1 MFGILRRGDLLGI
14 YPEGTRSPDGRLY
27 KGKTG
32 VARLVLQAGV
42 PVIPVAMIDTQ
53 LVPSRFFKIP
63 TMRRPKIRIGK
74 QMDFQRLC
82 RGRQGPDVLRWITDE
97 IMNAVME
104 LSARTMWMST
114 AHRPRRTWMRARA
127 FRPAPVIVRERAVY
141 AARPDAIHTAED
153 PTGFGCERVTDQRE
167 DSPPAG
173 SETISR
179 YQRRGAPPPRPA
191 QQAAL
196 SDDLVSVDRHGN
208 VTVESGS
215 GAGRAIYW
223 ALKNVLLG
231 PAITRLFRPIQEGID
246 NVPDE
251 GPAIVAS
258 NHLSFADWLFMPIA
272 LDRRIT
278 FVAKSDYFTRAGIK
292 GWAQK
297 RFFAGTG
304 QVPIDRS
311 GGRASEG
318 ALRAGLKVLQR
329 GELFGIYPEGTR
341 SHDGRLYKGRTGVA
355 RLALLSGAPVIPAA
369 IIGTDIIAPP
379 EKILTKI
386 VSPTVKFGRP
396 LDFSRYEGMSEDR
409 FILRSITDEIMYA
422 IMELSGQE
430 YVDMYA
436 PTAKAAAA
444 REAKAQETGRDEVTL

>member
-1 MFGILRRGDLLGI
+1 VSEGVEDLPTVGSEKI
-14 YPEGTRSPDGRLY
+14 SQANEYASPNR
-27 KGKTG
+27 T
-32 VARLVLQAGV
+32 
-42 PVIPVAMIDTQ
+42 
-53 LVPSRFFKIP
+53 
-63 TMRRPKIRIGK
+63 
-74 QMDFQRLC
+74 
-82 RGRQGPDVLRWITDE
+82 GRQPS
-97 IMNAVME
+97 AV
-104 LSARTMWMST
+104 
-114 AHRPRRTWMRARA
+114 
-127 FRPAPVIVRERAVY
+127 
-141 AARPDAIHTAED
+141 
-153 PTGFGCERVTDQRE
+153 
-167 DSPPAG
+167 
-173 SETISR
+173 
-179 YQRRGAPPPRPA
+179 
-191 QQAAL
+191 
-196 SDDLVSVDRHGN
+196 SDDLVSVDRHGK
-208 VTVESGS
+208 VTIEPGS

-231 PAITRLFRPIQEGID
+231 PAITRIFRPIHEGTA

-251 GPAIVAS
+251 GAAIVAS
-258 NHLSFADWLFMPIA
+258 NHLSFADWLFMPLA

-278 FVAKSDYFTRAGIK
+278 FVAKSDYFTRVGIK

-355 RLALLSGAPVIPAA
+355 RLALLSGAPVIPSA
-369 IIGTDIIAPP
+369 IVGTDIIAPP
-379 EKILTKI
+379 GKVLTKI

-436 PTAKAAAA
+436 PAAKEAAA
-444 REAKAQETGRDEVTL
+444 REAKAQEADEVSPQA

>member
-1 MFGILRRGDLLGI
+1 MT
-14 YPEGTRSPDGRLY
+14 EG
-27 KGKTG
+27 
-32 VARLVLQAGV
+32 
-42 PVIPVAMIDTQ
+42 
-53 LVPSRFFKIP
+53 
-63 TMRRPKIRIGK
+63 
-74 QMDFQRLC
+74 
-82 RGRQGPDVLRWITDE
+82 
-97 IMNAVME
+97 
-104 LSARTMWMST
+104 
-114 AHRPRRTWMRARA
+114 
-127 FRPAPVIVRERAVY
+127 
-141 AARPDAIHTAED
+141 
-153 PTGFGCERVTDQRE
+153 RE
-167 DSPPAG
+167 DSPTAG
-173 SETISR
+173 SDAISKTSSEVSR
-179 YQRRGAPPPRPA
+179 PGASRREP
-191 QQAAL
+191 
-196 SDDLVSVDRHGN
+196 DIVDNLVSVDRHGN

-223 ALKNVLLG
+223 ALRNVLLG
-231 PAITRLFRPIQEGID
+231 PAITRIFRPVHEGAE
-246 NVPDE
+246 NVPDK

-258 NHLSFADWLFMPIA
+258 NHLSFADWLFMPLA

-278 FVAKSDYFTRAGIK
+278 FVAKSDYFTRAGLK

-311 GGRASEG
+311 GGRASES

-355 RLALLSGAPVIPAA
+355 RLALLSGAPVIPSA

-379 EKILTKI
+379 GKILTKI

-396 LDFSRYEGMSEDR
+396 LDFSRYAGMSEDR

-422 IMELSGQE
+422 IMELSDQE

-436 PTAKAAAA
+436 PAAKEAAA
-444 REAKAQETGRDEVTL
+444 REAKAQEVDEVSPQA

>member
-1 MFGILRRGDLLGI
+1 
-14 YPEGTRSPDGRLY
+14 
-27 KGKTG
+27 
-32 VARLVLQAGV
+32 V
-42 PVIPVAMIDTQ
+42 
-53 LVPSRFFKIP
+53 
-63 TMRRPKIRIGK
+63 
-74 QMDFQRLC
+74 
-82 RGRQGPDVLRWITDE
+82 
-97 IMNAVME
+97 
-104 LSARTMWMST
+104 
-114 AHRPRRTWMRARA
+114 
-127 FRPAPVIVRERAVY
+127 
-141 AARPDAIHTAED
+141 
-153 PTGFGCERVTDQRE
+153 
-167 DSPPAG
+167 
-173 SETISR
+173 
-179 YQRRGAPPPRPA
+179 
-191 QQAAL
+191 

-208 VTVESGS
+208 VRIESGS

-231 PAITRLFRPIQEGID
+231 PVITRIFRPIHEGNE
-246 NVPDE
+246 NVPEE
-251 GPAIVAS
+251 GAAIIAS
-258 NHLSFADWLFMPIA
+258 NHLSFADWLFMPLA

-311 GGRASEG
+311 GGRASGG

-329 GELFGIYPEGTR
+329 SELFGIYPEGTR

-355 RLALLSGAPVIPAA
+355 RLALLSGAPVIPSA

-379 EKILTKI
+379 GKVLTKI

-396 LDFSRYEGMSEDR
+396 LDFSRYNGMSEDR

-430 YVDMYA
+430 YVDVYA
-436 PTAKAAAA
+436 PAAKEAAA
-444 REAKAQETGRDEVTL
+444 REAKAQEADEVSPQA

>member
-1 MFGILRRGDLLGI
+1 MAQN
-14 YPEGTRSPDGRLY
+14 RSPRP
-27 KGKTG
+27 
-32 VARLVLQAGV
+32 Q
-42 PVIPVAMIDTQ
+42 PVA
-53 LVPSRFFKIP
+53 
-63 TMRRPKIRIGK
+63 
-74 QMDFQRLC
+74 
-82 RGRQGPDVLRWITDE
+82 
-97 IMNAVME
+97 
-104 LSARTMWMST
+104 
-114 AHRPRRTWMRARA
+114 
-127 FRPAPVIVRERAVY
+127 
-141 AARPDAIHTAED
+141 
-153 PTGFGCERVTDQRE
+153 
-167 DSPPAG
+167 
-173 SETISR
+173 
-179 YQRRGAPPPRPA
+179 
-191 QQAAL
+191 
-196 SDDLVSVDRHGN
+196 SDDLVSADRHGN
-208 VTVESGS
+208 VTIESGS

-231 PAITRLFRPIQEGID
+231 PAITRIFRPIHEGAEH
-246 NVPDE
+246 VPDE
-251 GPAIVAS
+251 GAGIVAS
-258 NHLSFADWLFMPIA
+258 NHLSFADWLFMPLA

-311 GGRASEG
+311 GGRVSEG

-355 RLALLSGAPVIPAA
+355 RLALLSGARVIPSA

-379 EKILTKI
+379 GKVLTKI

-396 LDFSRYEGMSEDR
+396 LDFSRYKGMSEDR

-430 YVDMYA
+430 
-436 PTAKAAAA
+436 
-444 REAKAQETGRDEVTL
+444 